1 MERIMIG
8 LDIAKNVFQLHG
20 EDARGRVVFCKRLG
34 RAAVSRFLAAQPPA
48 LIGIEACGSAH
59 YWARQLT
66 AMGHEVRLIPPA
78 YVKPFVKR
86 NKTDA
91 RDAAAICEAMQRPS
105 MRFVAIKSVEQQ
117 CMRGLHAARNL
128 LVRQCTQLMNAS
140 RALLAEMGIIVAQ
153 GLKGF
158 AELVAL
164 IEAGD
169 ERIPTVLGAALAAL
183 VQQKRMAD
191 EQIGAIE
198 ARILV
203 DARANP
209 VVKRLVAV
217 PGVGWLTAHAVVA
230 AIGEGSQFGSARDF
244 AAWTGLTPRQHST
257 GEKRRTGHIT
267 RAGDKRLRQLFVLGA
282 RSVMR
287 QANAKPH
294 NASPWLR
301 AIRGRRPAG
310 VAVVAQAAKTARIV
324 FALLRSGASY
334 RVNHRVEPAAA

>member
-20 EDARGRVVFCKRLG
+20 EDERGRVVFRKRLG
-34 RAAVSRFLAAQPPA
+34 RAALPRFLAAQPPA
-48 LIGIEACGSAH
+48 LIGMEACGSAH

-66 AMGHEVRLIPPA
+66 ALGHEVRLIPAA

-117 CMRGLHAARNL
+117 CMRSLHAARNL
-128 LVRQCTQLMNAS
+128 LVRQRTQLMNAV
-140 RALLAEMGIIVAQ
+140 RGLLAEMGIVVAQ

-158 AELVAL
+158 AELVAM
-164 IEAGD
+164 IEGLDA
-169 ERIPTVLGAALAAL
+169 RIPQVLCSALSAL

-191 EQIGAIE
+191 EQIGVIE
-198 ARILV
+198 ARIIA
-203 DARANP
+203 DARCNA
-209 VVKRLVAV
+209 VVKRLVAI

-230 AIGEGSQFGSARDF
+230 AIGEGGQFGSARDF

-257 GEKRRTGHIT
+257 GGKSRTGPIT
-267 RAGDKRLRQLFVLGA
+267 RAGDNRLRQLFVLGA
-282 RSVMR
+282 SAVMR
-287 QANAKPH
+287 QARIRPQ
-294 NASPWLR
+294 NASAWSR
-301 AIRGRRPAG
+301 AILGRRPVR

-324 FALLRSGASY
+324 FAVLKSGSNY
-334 RVNHRVEPAAA
+334 RVETAAA